1 MRRSIIHVMKRNR
14 IGTIASSVALVFLI
28 GAAVQAQESGPVSI
42 VREGYVFAGGKYKEV
57 KGKQV
62 MAGQLY
68 AEFQIPA
75 KQTSPYPVV
84 MIHGGGV
91 SGNIYMGTPDG
102 HEGWAE
108 FFLRKG
114 YAVYVVDQVG
124 RGRSGYQS
132 DVYGPAPGS
141 NNVEFAQK
149 REISTELFNLWPQ
162 ASLHTQRPGTGKLGD
177 PWVDAFAAS
186 EMPGITGF
194 SAVSTLNRD
203 AIIALLEKIGPSIL
217 ITHSQSGPPGWLVA
231 DNRPEMVKALIS
243 IEGGL
248 PFYDV
253 DFVGAPEWFKD
264 GPKRRPWGL
273 TSEPIHYSPPVSDP
287 SEIALVEQ
295 DKADG
300 PDLAKCWLQ
309 KEPARQLPNLQKVP
323 ILLLTGEA
331 SFHAPT
337 DQCIVKHLEQAGVH
351 PTWVKLGDAGIHG
364 NGHMMMQEKNNLDI
378 AEVITKWLAKTMS
391 SKKS

>member
-1 MRRSIIHVMKRNR
+1 MERFRAK
-14 IGTIASSVALVFLI
+14 AAAWSVAFIFVA
-28 GAAVQAQESGPVSI
+28 GSSGRAQDSGPVSI
-42 VREGYVFAGGKYKEV
+42 AREGYVFAGGKYSEV
-57 KGKQV
+57 KGKEV
-62 MAGQLY
+62 MSGQLY
-68 AEFQIPA
+68 AEYQVPA
-75 KQTSPYPVV
+75 KQTGLYPVV

-114 YAVYVVDQVG
+114 YTVYVVDQVG

-132 DVYGPAPGS
+132 DIYGPAPGS
-141 NNVEFAQK
+141 TNHDFTQR
-149 REISTELFNLWPQ
+149 REISTEYFNLWPQ
-162 ASLHTQRPGTGKLGD
+162 AKLHTQRPGTGKRGD
-177 PWVDAFAAS
+177 PWFDSFAAS
-186 EMPGITGF
+186 EMPSITDF
-194 SAVSTLNRD
+194 STVSRVNRD
-203 AIIALLEKIGPSIL
+203 AVIALLEKIGPAIL

-231 DNRPEMVKALIS
+231 DNRPDLVKALVS

-253 DFVGAPEWFKD
+253 DFVGAPDWFKE

-295 DKADG
+295 DKPDG
-300 PDLAKCWLQ
+300 PGLAKCWLQ

-337 DQCIVKHLEQAGVH
+337 DQCIVKHLEQAGVL
-351 PTWVKLGDAGIHG
+351 PTWIKLGDVGIHG
-364 NGHMMMQEKNNLDI
+364 NGHMMMQEKNNLEI
-378 AEVITKWLAKTMS
+378 AEVIFNWFVKTVPN
-391 SKKS
+391 KKS